1 MPLTI
6 SKEASNLRHRAS
18 EAHRA
23 GQALEAR
30 QMYATYLA
38 LVPQDAGIW
47 SNLGALLRAEARHD
61 QALRAHERAFALDPN
76 STVIMNNYANIL
88 SDIGQYDRALPLR
101 RKILKVTPDDQ
112 SQKAMIGKA
121 LRALGRYQESI
132 THLERS
138 INEHPDYAE
147 MRIQLALTQ
156 LSDRRYAEGFRNYEV
171 RWETGEL
178 TPRQMK
184 TPQWDYTPLDG
195 KTILVMPE
203 QGFGDA
209 VAFSRFLPLLR
220 RYNPAR
226 VLVYAEKPMQRIFDG
241 LDGADWVGTQ
251 LPPGT
256 SYDVWTNVMDLCP
269 LHFDQ
274 SDLIPPPTRLAVPAD
289 SIAKAQALTAPY
301 AKKFKVGIVWS
312 GSVTYRG
319 NAFRSFSHTEFLPLT
334 DLPDVQLFSL
344 YKGPNLAE
352 YQADGTNCFIIDTA
366 STDRDFADCAAS
378 MQAMDLIITSD
389 TATAHIAGSLGL
401 EVWTLLHWDA
411 FWLWQHQGSTTPW
424 YPTMKLF
431 RQATPR
437 DWAGVFAK
445 VRKKLEGQVALW
457 KRGQI

>member
-1 MPLTI
+1 MPLTLT
-6 SKEASNLRHRAS
+6 KAAADLRNRAS
-18 EAHRA
+18 AAHQSGKSA
-23 GQALEAR
+23 EAR
-30 QMYATYLA
+30 QLYAAYLA

-47 SNLGALLRAEARHD
+47 SNLGALLRAEGRHD
-61 QALRAHERAFALDPN
+61 MALRAHERAYALDSFSP
-76 STVIMNNYANIL
+76 TIMNNFANIL

-101 RKILKVTPDDQ
+101 RKILAADPTDQ
-112 SQKAMIGKA
+112 NQKAMIGKA
-121 LRALGRYQESI
+121 LRALGQYDASI
-132 THLERS
+132 THLEAA
-138 INEHPDYAE
+138 INDHPDYAE
-147 MRIQLALTQ
+147 MRIQLALSQ

-209 VAFSRFLPLLR
+209 VAFSRFLPVLR

-241 LDGADWVGTQ
+241 LAGADWVGTQ

-256 SYDVWTNVMDLCP
+256 TYDLWTNVMDLCP
-269 LHFDQ
+269 LAFDR
-274 SDLIPPPTRLAVPAD
+274 SGVIPAPTRLAVPAD
-289 SIAKAQALTAPY
+289 STARAAAVTAPHRR
-301 AKKFKVGIVWS
+301 KFKVGIVWS

-319 NAFRSFSHTEFLPLT
+319 NAFRSFSHTEFLPLV

-344 YKGPNLAE
+344 YKGPNLADF
-352 YQADGTNCFIIDTA
+352 QADGTSCFIIDTA
-366 STDRDFADCAAS
+366 STDRDFADCAAM
-378 MQAMDLIITSD
+378 MQAMDLVITSD

-424 YPTMKLF
+424 YPSMKLF
-431 RQATPR
+431 RQTTPR
-437 DWAGVFAK
+437 DWGSVFESVSQHLSAK
-445 VRKKLEGQVALW
+445 VASRKEALT
-457 KRGQI
+457 